1 MRRVRVAGR
10 FAPAWRIAEHKSVG
24 LLIEEPPLL
33 ELMSSF
39 SAAIQ

>member
-1 MRRVRVAGR
+1 VAGR
-10 FAPAWRIAEHKSVG
+10 FAPAWRIAEPKSLA
-24 LLIEEPPLL
+24 LLIEDPPLL